1 MPQPID
7 ALLSPTL
14 KHLRE
19 DWWNDE
25 FTEFLT
31 ETLRPRPGN
40 RILDVGCGSGQAE
53 VSISRRQISQI
64 RLYGVDL
71 KVHEAAAAAREA
83 SAHNLRARFVA
94 GDALSL
100 PFADRSFDST
110 FCVAVLQHV
119 RDVAA
124 AVGELARVTRP
135 NGRVVGVEP
144 DNAARYWYSSAP
156 SGAAAF
162 ALATELF
169 AAVSRERGEPGAQA
183 IGPRLPSLFAAKGI
197 EPVLVRLFPVSYSSL
212 GVPPEDVWTARRAA
226 VERMTADAGQTVR
239 ELGRQYLAQLE
250 VYRQEARSAGGVF
263 VEIQHTML
271 FGIVGQRNE

>member
-31 ETLRPRPGN
+31 DTLRPRPGN
-40 RILDVGCGSGQAE
+40 RILDVGCGSGEAE
-53 VSISRRQISQI
+53 VSISRRHISQI

-71 KVHEAAAAAREA
+71 KVHEAAAAARRAA
-83 SAHNLRARFVA
+83 SHNLRARFAA
-94 GDALSL
+94 GDAMRL

-119 RDVAA
+119 RDVEA
-124 AVGELARVTRP
+124 AVSEFARVTRP

-144 DNAARYWYSSAP
+144 DNTARYWYSSVP
-156 SGAAAF
+156 SGTATF

-169 AAVSRERGEPGAQA
+169 AALSRERGESGEQA
-183 IGPRLPSLFAAKGI
+183 IGPRLPALFAAHGI

-212 GVPPEDVWTARRAA
+212 GVPPVEVWAARREA
-226 VERMTADAGQTVR
+226 VERMTADAGQAVR
-239 ELGRQYLAQLE
+239 QLARDYLAQLE
-250 VYRQEARSAGGVF
+250 AYRREAGSAGGVF